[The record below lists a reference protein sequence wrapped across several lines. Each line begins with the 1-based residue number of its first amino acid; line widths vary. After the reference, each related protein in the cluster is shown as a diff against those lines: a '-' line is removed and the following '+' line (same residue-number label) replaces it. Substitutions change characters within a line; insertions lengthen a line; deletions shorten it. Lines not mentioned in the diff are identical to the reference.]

1 MSRLTCRWVVM
12 LFFALTAC
20 GSEEG
25 MREQMVNLEAV
36 SVEDPEKQLVNLS
49 EAIERSRR
57 DGSLYARRAMV
68 FLRKGELDKALEDA
82 DKAIELSKQEPAN
95 YFVKAQVL
103 YLMGRSEEALPLALQ
118 AERNSFEN
126 ASLYVL
132 LSELYLQRH
141 EYKKA
146 ERFIRQALEL
156 APEDVYATYYYG
168 RVQEA
173 TGDTTRAMQSYQ
185 EALMLK
191 PDFVEPHRE
200 LAGLYLALAE
210 YIPARAHTQQALRL
224 EQKDPKLWYYDGMLQ
239 LNAQRRDS
247 AEQSFQQAL
256 ALSDTLQ
263 AAHYQLAL
271 LMHGKGEYE
280 RAMQHLDGA
289 AETYGNSLRF
299 LSVLASSYE
308 KLGENLEAL
317 RTYERMVALEPK
329 HTYALQSMARLRYR
343 LERPRPQL
351 DSMAV
356 RQRGY

>member
-1 MSRLTCRWVVM
+1 LACRWVVM
-12 LFFALTAC
+12 LFLALTAC

-25 MREQMVNLEAV
+25 TREQMVNLEAV

-49 EAIERSRR
+49 EAIERSKR

-68 FLRKGELDKALEDA
+68 LLRKGELEKALEDVE
-82 DKAIELSKQEPAN
+82 KAIELSKQEPAN

-103 YLMGRSEEALPLALQ
+103 YLMGRSDEALPLALQ

-141 EYKKA
+141 EYNKA
-146 ERFIRQALEL
+146 GQFIRQALEL
-156 APEDVYATYYYG
+156 APDDVYANYYHG

-173 TGDTTRAMQSYQ
+173 SGDTAKAMQSYRQ
-185 EALMLK
+185 ALTLK

-200 LAGLYLALAE
+200 LAGLHLALGE
-210 YIPARAHTQQALRL
+210 LTPARAHTQQAMRL
-224 EQKDPKLWYYDGMLQ
+224 EQHDPQLWYYKGMLQ
-239 LNAQRRDS
+239 LSAQRRDS
-247 AEQSFQQAL
+247 AEQSFQRAL
-256 ALSDTLQ
+256 NLTDTLQ

-271 LMHGKGEYE
+271 LMYGKGEYE
-280 RAMQHLDGA
+280 QAMQHLDGA
-289 AETYGNSLRF
+289 AKAYGKTLRF
-299 LSVLASSYE
+299 LSVRASSFE
-308 KLGENLEAL
+308 KLGENLAAL